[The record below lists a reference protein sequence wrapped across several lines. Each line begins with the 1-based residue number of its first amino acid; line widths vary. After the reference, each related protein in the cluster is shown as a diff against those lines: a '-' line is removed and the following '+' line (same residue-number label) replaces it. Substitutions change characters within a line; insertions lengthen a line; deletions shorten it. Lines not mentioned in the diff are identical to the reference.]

1 MVKIIVLYLVYILF
15 VQLTY
20 AKRAGIMRGVLVAI
34 GGAIMWFIIYAS
46 YALAF
51 WYGVKLIMD
60 GRETCLLS
68 MKPCFE
74 DDFTNGENQNCGSEC
89 KDGFSP
95 ASLMVV
101 SILSISGKIISYVAK
116 TQSYI
121 IIHICDSF
129 PKGLLF
135 RFDGSNEH
143 RPSISIR

>member
-101 SILSISGKIISYVAK
+101 SILSISVKIISYV
-116 TQSYI
+116 
-121 IIHICDSF
+121 
-129 PKGLLF
+129 
-135 RFDGSNEH
+135 
-143 RPSISIR
+143 ISKRHNHT

>member
-1 MVKIIVLYLVYILF
+1 M
-15 VQLTY
+15 
-20 AKRAGIMRGVLVAI
+20 AI

-68 MKPCFE
+68 LKTCIE
-74 DDFTNGENQNCGSEC
+74 DDFTHGESPTCGNEC

-101 SILSISGKIISYVAK
+101 RILNTYSMNISYVI
-116 TQSYI
+116 S
-121 IIHICDSF
+121 
-129 PKGLLF
+129 L
-135 RFDGSNEH
+135 RSN
-143 RPSISIR
+143 I